1 MSLSW
6 SLTREVP
13 SPYAG
18 DRASISY
25 PLTEYLNSA
34 IAGGLGLGTL
44 DLVGSRDDEAMLE
57 TVEHFR
63 QRRRLSSVDPSHL
76 DLIIDEIS
84 LAGSEPVEY
93 VARLF
98 NSHEVVFV
106 GHDLPSRKTG
116 LFMQELIP
124 AVRSAGVELLGIEW
138 ACVDDQSLLDELVN
152 APQFDEGIARSA
164 LFRWGLRHHFAYV
177 EYLDI
182 LRSVWGVNRTREP
195 HSPSF
200 RVVALD
206 YDIEI
211 DAVTDTADLRSP
223 YAWEHLRPRG
233 PASRHMADVLLREFV
248 ERGHKALVLTRT
260 GNALTRLRRRPHP
273 VTDRIDR
280 EIVNGWVV
288 GCGNHVYSAIADQA
302 ATVLIHQPLPAE
314 GEHGFFT
321 LPADGYLDAAFA
333 HPNGPRFPIAFD
345 VGSGPIGRLP
355 CSTSADGGDMSQFA
369 HGWVFLE
376 TSSRLQGP
384 TPLTGLFDDGNIA
397 EARRW
402 SLDPH
407 LRSSDATATDFD
419 AALSNAAA
427 AAELSWTQ
435 IV

>member
-1 MSLSW
+1 MG
-6 SLTREVP
+6 
-13 SPYAG
+13 A
-18 DRASISY
+18 
-25 PLTEYLNSA
+25 A
-34 IAGGLGLGTL
+34 IAGGLELGTL
-44 DLVGSRDDEAMLE
+44 SQVSSRDDEAMLE

-63 QRRRLSSVDPSHL
+63 QRRHLSSVDPNRL

-84 LAGSEPVEY
+84 LVGRDPLHYIAN
-93 VARLF
+93 LF
-98 NSHEVVFV
+98 GRHEIVFV
-106 GHDLPSRKTG
+106 GHDLPSRRTG

-124 AVRSAGVELLGIEW
+124 AVRGAGVQLLGIEW

-182 LRSVWGVNRTREP
+182 LRSAWGVNRTR
-195 HSPSF
+195 SPNSPIF

-206 YDIEI
+206 YDIDI
-211 DAVTDTADLRSP
+211 DAVTESADLLSP

-233 PASRHMADVLLREFV
+233 PASRHMAEVLLREFV
-248 ERGHKALVLTRT
+248 DKGQKALVLTRT
-260 GNALTRLRRRPHP
+260 GNALTRLRRRPHSIN
-273 VTDRIDR
+273 DRIDT
-280 EIVNGWVV
+280 EIVDGRVV

-302 ATVLIHQPLPAE
+302 TTVLIHQPFTAN

-321 LPADGYLDAAFA
+321 LPADGYLDAALA
-333 HPNGPRFPIAFD
+333 HPNRPHFPIAFD
-345 VGSGPIGRLP
+345 VSSGPIGRLS
-355 CSTSADGGDMSQFA
+355 CSTSADGGDLSQFA

-376 TSSRLQGP
+376 TASNVRGP
-384 TPLTGLFDDGNIA
+384 TPLPGLFDDGNLA
-397 EARRW
+397 EARKW

-407 LRSSDATATDFD
+407 LRSSNATVNDFE

-427 AAELSWTQ
+427 SAELSWTQ

>member
-1 MSLSW
+1 
-6 SLTREVP
+6 
-13 SPYAG
+13 
-18 DRASISY
+18 
-25 PLTEYLNSA
+25 
-34 IAGGLGLGTL
+34 
-44 DLVGSRDDEAMLE
+44 MLE

-63 QRRRLSSVDPSHL
+63 QRRHLSSVDPSKL

-84 LAGSEPVEY
+84 IAGREPIEY
-93 VARLF
+93 VAALF
-98 NSHEVVFV
+98 DRHEIVFV
-106 GHDLPSRKTG
+106 GHDVPSRRTG

-124 AVRSAGVELLGIEW
+124 SVRAAGVQLLGIEW

-182 LRSVWGVNRTREP
+182 LRSVWGVNQTRDP
-195 HSPSF
+195 GSPIL

-206 YDIEI
+206 YDIDI
-211 DAVTDTADLRSP
+211 DAVTDSADLLSP

-233 PASRHMADVLLREFV
+233 PASRHMADVLLREFLDK
-248 ERGHKALVLTRT
+248 GQKALVLTRT
-260 GNALTRLRRRPHP
+260 VNALTRLRRRPHSIN
-273 VTDRIDR
+273 DHIDR
-280 EIVNGWVV
+280 EIVDGRVI

-302 ATVLIHQPLPAE
+302 ATVLIHQPFTAG

-333 HPNGPRFPIAFD
+333 HPNRPHFPIAFD
-345 VGSGPIGRLP
+345 ISSGPIGRLS
-355 CSTSADGGDMSQFA
+355 CSTSADGGDISQFA

-376 TSSRLQGP
+376 TANDVQGP
-384 TPLTGLFDDGNIA
+384 TPLQGLIDDGNLA

-407 LRSSDATATDFD
+407 LRSTDATVTDFE

-427 AAELSWTQ
+427 SAELSWTQ